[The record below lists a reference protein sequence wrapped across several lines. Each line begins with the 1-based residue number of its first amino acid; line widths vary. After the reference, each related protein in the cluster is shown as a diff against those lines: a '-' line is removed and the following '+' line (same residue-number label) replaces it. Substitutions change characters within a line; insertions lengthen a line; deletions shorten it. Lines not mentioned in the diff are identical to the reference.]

1 MHGFLSYPLHF
12 ALKII
17 CIFYSQARNG
27 KFNGGIFPAKY
38 LISSQQFKLLKIMK
52 LNIWNKIVLA
62 LGISSIAIPALA
74 DESSSST
81 NQSPPTLTAQQFVS
95 DAAVG
100 GMKEVFLSETAL
112 ATSTN
117 DDIKSLARRMV
128 KDHSA
133 ANKKLAKI
141 AEAEGLNFPPTNT
154 FSADDPTWSDARIAN
169 PDSVKGAQILTM
181 PTLPYLMDY
190 LAVKHLQSL
199 TGDQF
204 DQGYL
209 SDMASDHTQAV
220 SEFETASL
228 SLSDQGLKKFATKT
242 LPTLQKHSKMAQELY
257 DRYNAPNGTT
267 TTNQPNSTVTPVAPP
282 M

>member
-1 MHGFLSYPLHF
+1 MKLTILN
-12 ALKII
+12 KII
-17 CIFYSQARNG
+17 
-27 KFNGGIFPAKY
+27 
-38 LISSQQFKLLKIMK
+38 
-52 LNIWNKIVLA
+52 LA

-81 NQSPPTLTAQQFVS
+81 NQSPPTLTSQQFVS

-100 GMKEVFLSETAL
+100 GMKEVFLSEAAL
-112 ATSTN
+112 ETSTN
-117 DDIKSLARRMV
+117 DDIKSFAKRMV

-141 AEAEGLNFPPTNT
+141 AADEGLIFPPTNT
-154 FSADDPTWSDARIAN
+154 FSADDPNWSDTRISN
-169 PDSVKGAQILTM
+169 PDSLKGGQLLTM
-181 PTLPYLMDY
+181 TNLPYLTDY

-209 SDMASDHTQAV
+209 SDMAGDHIQAV
-220 SEFETASL
+220 SEFETASQ
-228 SLSDQGLKKFATKT
+228 SLSDPDLKKFATKT
-242 LPTLQKHSKMAQELY
+242 LPTLQKHSKMAQELN
-257 DRYNAPNGTT
+257 DKYNPPNGTS
-267 TTNQPNSTVTPVAPP
+267 TTNQPSSTAAPAAP